1 MGKEVSLQELES
13 TFKTIKPGSRIFV
26 STGCGEPQYLMRT
39 FSEFIGNHPKSHW
52 GNELIQVWTLGL
64 FNFEEDRFR
73 DLLRFNTFFIS
84 PVFRNAVNSGKADY
98 APVFLSQ
105 VPSLFKSKRIAL
117 DVALIQ
123 TSLPDQHGNVSL
135 GVSIDIVKAAV
146 KYADVI
152 IAQVNAEMPVTYG
165 DGYVKLEDID
175 FWFRYDEPILSIP
188 TFKLPRQAQKIGEY
202 LAQIVKDGDTIQA
215 GYGRLP
221 NAVLMGLSEKKNL
234 GLHSE
239 LLSPPM
245 VELLKKGVIN
255 NSRKS
260 INKGKST
267 VSFCI
272 GDKETYS
279 YIDSN
284 PNIEFREIDYV
295 NNALVIAKNHHMTAI
310 NTALEIDLTGQATTE
325 TLDGFQFSGIGGITD
340 FMRGSVL
347 SESGKNI
354 IVMESTAKNDTIS
367 RIVPYFSE
375 GTGVTLGRGDV
386 QYVITEYGIAFL
398 HGKNFRERA
407 LELIAIAHPKF
418 RNTLF
423 NEAKK
428 SGVIPPM
435 VDLNT
440 GLTSL
445 YPEQL
450 KTKRMLKSGFVM
462 QIRPIKMTDERI
474 VKEFFA
480 RLSDQNMKMR
490 FTGMRI
496 GMRAKDIQH
505 FVNVDYRKSMALI
518 GVAEKDGI
526 EEVVGMTQYVLNEAT
541 NLAEFAITTSDIWQR
556 QGVGFHLL
564 SYLQYIAKERGI
576 RGFTASMLV
585 ENKAVLAL
593 IEQLSI
599 PFEKRASYGTYDI
612 QMIFP

>member
-1 MGKEVSLQELES
+1 MGKELSIEQLS
-13 TFKTIKPGSRIFV
+13 TAFKDIKPGSRIFV
-26 STGCGEPQYLMRT
+26 STGCGEPQFLMRT
-39 FSEFIGNHPKSHW
+39 FAEYIGSNPKSHW

-84 PVFRNAVNSGKADY
+84 PVFRNAVNTGRADY

-105 VPSLFKSKRIAL
+105 VPALFKSKRIAL
-117 DVALIQ
+117 QVALIQ
-123 TSLPDQHGNVSL
+123 TSIPDQHGNVSL

-146 KYADVI
+146 KHADII

-165 DGYVKLEDID
+165 DGYIKLSDID
-175 FWFRYDEPILSIP
+175 YWFRYDEPILSIP
-188 TFKLPRQAQKIGEY
+188 DFKYPKQAEKIGEY

-221 NAVLMGLSEKKNL
+221 NAVLNGLDSKKNL

-245 VELLKKGVIN
+245 VRLLKSGVIN
-255 NSRKS
+255 NSKKS

-284 PNIEFREIDYV
+284 PNIEFKEIDYV
-295 NNALVIAKNHHMTAI
+295 NNPLVIAKNHNMTAI

-325 TLDGFQFSGIGGITD
+325 TIDGFQFSGIGGITD

-347 SESGKNI
+347 SENGKNI
-354 IVMESTAKNDTIS
+354 IVMESTARNDTIS
-367 RIVPYFSE
+367 RIVPFFSE

-428 SGVIPPM
+428 SGVIPAM
-435 VDLNT
+435 IDLHS

-450 KTKRMLKSGFVM
+450 KKKRILKSGFEM
-462 QIRPIKMTDERI
+462 QIRPIKITDERLI
-474 VKEFFA
+474 REFFGG
-480 RLSDQNMKMR
+480 LSDKSMKMR
-490 FTGMRI
+490 FTGMRV
-496 GMRAKDIQH
+496 GMKAKDIQH
-505 FVNVDYRKSMALI
+505 FVNIDYRKSMALI
-518 GVAEKDGI
+518 GIAEKDGN
-526 EEVVGMTQYVLNEAT
+526 EEIVGMAQYVLNEAT
-541 NLAEFAITTSDIWQR
+541 NLADFAITTSDKWQR
-556 QGVGFHLL
+556 QGIGLHLM
-564 SYLQYIAKERGI
+564 SYLLYIAKERGI
-576 RGFTASMLV
+576 RGFTASMLI

-593 IEQLSI
+593 IEQLNI
-599 PFEKRASYGTYDI
+599 PFEKKASYGTYDI
-612 QMIFP
+612 QMIFS